1 MRRDRSGGRRSSCR
15 FRRDRPDVS
24 SPLAPQAGRG
34 RRSADHQIADMSRTF
49 LFIRFYPHV
58 PMTLIDP
65 LSRAS
70 LRDDSS
76 DFKARI
82 VSRET
87 LMWASISDWI

>member
-1 MRRDRSGGRRSSCR
+1 MRGLPLIGGDAKRR
-15 FRRDRPDVS
+15 PLA
-24 SPLAPQAGRG
+24 PALAPQAGRG